1 MKKIGTIIRETFS
14 FKKKDDKLPLK
25 EAFAMVTASNNT
37 ILQAIRDKYR
47 NSNLNEKTYLQ
58 AIKDCCVQFELLIE
72 VDIDEEFLG
81 EKVDIPNPIINT
93 LEMVKENIEYNKIAK
108 SATIKGFTEDDQ
120 KVRLEKDGEFFEF
133 NQESIRLNDNK
144 KYYKALTEFSSV
156 AQKLEGLQ
164 FERSIDENP
173 DLNFSL
179 TESDFEAITSMPEIE
194 NAVDLIEPMELYQ
207 HKVFL
212 VRVVLNNNKNL
223 DWTISFEPELPE
235 YLILTQSN
243 EYNAKVKDK
252 EFMAWNASDDNPGF
266 KNGDWFYCDITYN
279 VHHKS
284 GDMFATIKKVELRNI
299 KQGEGDES

>member
-25 EAFAMVTASNNT
+25 EAFAMVTASNKT

-47 NSNLNEKTYLQ
+47 SSNLNEKTYLG

-72 VDIDEEFLG
+72 VDVEEEFLG
-81 EKVDIPNPIINT
+81 EKVDISNPIINT

-164 FERSIDENP
+164 FERSVDENP

-179 TESDFEAITSMPEIE
+179 TESDFEAITSIPEIE

-212 VRVVLNNNKNL
+212 VRVVLNNNKDL

-235 YLILTQSN
+235 HLVLTKSN

-252 EFMAWNASDDNPGF
+252 AFMAWNASDDNPGF

-279 VHHKS
+279 VQHKS

-299 KQGEGDES
+299 TQGEGDES